1 MKVYRIIDD
10 KFTQIGAALAQVAK
24 KPKDLRE
31 DLTIFFLTHP
41 EESTDMN
48 GNRRIKAKTIGKLV
62 DNALTLEGLFSIVL
76 YGKVFKKDDK
86 LSYGFETV
94 NNGEN
99 TCKSPMGMFDEPF
112 IPNDLQY
119 VKECIQKYENE

>member
-1 MKVYRIIDD
+1 MKVYRFNDD

-48 GNRRIKAKTIGKLV
+48 GNRRIKAKTIG
-62 DNALTLEGLFSIVL
+62 E
-76 YGKVFKKDDK
+76 
-86 LSYGFETV
+86 
-94 NNGEN
+94 
-99 TCKSPMGMFDEPF
+99 
-112 IPNDLQY
+112 
-119 VKECIQKYENE
+119 

>member
-1 MKVYRIIDD
+1 M
-10 KFTQIGAALAQVAK
+10 
-24 KPKDLRE
+24 
-31 DLTIFFLTHP
+31 
-41 EESTDMN
+41 
-48 GNRRIKAKTIGKLV
+48 KLV

-76 YGKVFKKDDK
+76 YGKILKKDDK

-99 TCKSPMGMFDEPF
+99 TCKSPMGMFEEPF

-119 VKECIQKYENE
+119 VKERIAEYENN